1 MRPSLILIAVVAT
14 LVATCSGVSASE
26 PSPLSRMD
34 AVDITPVKTSRFLR
48 KVKVQEESEERLTLE
63 KIDDILA
70 RLGVADANMLAT
82 LNKFDDE
89 ILRKINNINGAEA
102 RIQRWK
108 EAEWNPTYVATM
120 LRRDY
125 PTLSPNGR
133 LPIVA

>member
-34 AVDITPVKTSRFLR
+34 AVDITPLKTSRFLR

-70 RLGVADANMLAT
+70 RLGVAEANMLAT

-89 ILRKINNINGAEA
+89 IFNGAEA